1 MKKIFIYIFSVT
13 LLLATSVSCK
23 DYLDITPKTILVES
37 QVWTSKDL
45 VTSLLANLYN
55 RIPIY
60 TSIYSNDDGLSDVDE
75 LMWTGLYDDRNF
87 VSTYAY
93 NYQNYWDWAYIR
105 DLNSFI
111 EHATAATNFDAA
123 TQKLFIAEGRFL
135 RAYAYLEFVKR
146 MGGVPL
152 ITRTYVYSDYTADP
166 ASLQIPRTSE
176 AGIYDFVASEV
187 DAIKDDLVG
196 NGTSQTRVTKWAAL
210 ALKARAMIYA
220 GSLAKYNSAMA
231 TPITLPGGE
240 VGIPLALSQGYYAK
254 ALSAAEEIITGGAF
268 SLYKAN
274 TTNLGDNFYESFMKK
289 SGNPEVI
296 FAKDFMT
303 GKTHNFTA
311 YNIAR
316 SLREDAAESCH
327 LSPDLGEVESFEY
340 TTSFDGT
347 LKDKDIS
354 GNYILYTKMID
365 IFAGKDPRLFG
376 SVLVPGCT
384 FKGKD
389 IDTQAG
395 VAIWTSG
402 NNYTLSSST
411 TIGTDYTDGLR
422 WVGGNGP
429 LGVEIHTANTGFSLR
444 KFVSDVAG
452 DGIRSSGNTVWWPYF
467 KYDEILLIAA
477 EAAFELSPTQTA
489 KSLGYINQVRSR
501 AGMPALDGT
510 TLTIGRIQNER
521 RVELAFQDLRW
532 WDLKRFR
539 LAHVLLD
546 GVSKTAEH
554 WALWPYRV
562 YAPTNPAIHNKYLF
576 VKKKAPRQST
586 YLRFFQLG
594 NYYGQITDTY
604 VSHNPSLI
612 KNPNQ

>member
-1 MKKIFIYIFSVT
+1 
-13 LLLATSVSCK
+13 
-23 DYLDITPKTILVES
+23 
-37 QVWTSKDL
+37 
-45 VTSLLANLYN
+45 
-55 RIPIY
+55 
-60 TSIYSNDDGLSDVDE
+60 
-75 LMWTGLYDDRNF
+75 
-87 VSTYAY
+87 
-93 NYQNYWDWAYIR
+93 
-105 DLNSFI
+105 
-111 EHATAATNFDAA
+111 
-123 TQKLFIAEGRFL
+123 
-135 RAYAYLEFVKR
+135 
-146 MGGVPL
+146 
-152 ITRTYVYSDYTADP
+152 
-166 ASLQIPRTSE
+166 
-176 AGIYDFVASEV
+176 
-187 DAIKDDLVG
+187 
-196 NGTSQTRVTKWAAL
+196 
-210 ALKARAMIYA
+210 
-220 GSLAKYNSAMA
+220 MA

-240 VGIPLALSQGYYAK
+240 VGIPLSMSQGYYQK
-254 ALSAAEEIITGGAF
+254 ALSAAEEIINGAKY

-274 TTNLGDNFYESFMKK
+274 TGNLGDNFYESVMKK

-311 YNIAR
+311 YCIAR
-316 SLREDAAESCH
+316 ALREDAAESSR
-327 LSPDLGEVESFEY
+327 LSPDLGFVESFEY
-340 TTSFDGT
+340 TTAFDGT

-354 GNYILYTKMID
+354 GNYIFYTKMID

-376 SVLVPGCT
+376 TVLVPGCT

-402 NNYTLSSST
+402 NNFTFSSDIN
-411 TIGTDYTDGLR
+411 IGTNYTDGGR
-422 WVGGNGP
+422 WVGQNGP
-429 LGVEIHTANTGFSLR
+429 MGVEIHTANTGFSMR
-444 KFVSDVAG
+444 KFISDVAG
-452 DGIRSSGNTVWWPYF
+452 DAIRSTGNTVWWPYF

-477 EAAFELSPTQTA
+477 EAAFELSPPQTA

-501 AGMPALDGT
+501 AGVALLDAT
-510 TLTIGRIQNER
+510 TLNIARIQNER

-539 LAHVLLD
+539 LAHILLD

-562 YAPTNPAIHNKYLF
+562 IAPSNPAIHNKYIF
-576 VKKKAPRQST
+576 VKKKAPRQTT

-604 VSHNPSLI
+604 VSRNPSLI